1 MPDKER
7 CPVCGYDLSRDAARY
22 PSLVRLRRE
31 RVFRCNPEKTAP
43 VPREMDH
50 LVTRLRL
57 LDNENRRLID
67 QHRADER
74 RIAELEGI
82 IARLQAEQKQRGSD
96 VQWVEEELARL
107 RAEVL
112 ARSASSRPIAQPPL
126 KPMQKP
132 ADLPA
137 PAADET
143 LWELD
148 GSGALCLKKG
158 AAAPEVLTVPQTFAG
173 QPVTRL
179 GFNALRE
186 SGTVRRIF
194 IPEGVQ
200 ELGNYCFDHCTKLE
214 EVKLPSTLRVI
225 GKCAF
230 WRNSSLRSI
239 SLPEGLEAIEEKTF
253 EDCENLKEIELPDSL
268 MHLGKSAFSQW
279 RLQRAVLPRSWRNRQ
294 QEIADAGIRCPVEFR

>member
-1 MPDKER
+1 MPDKGR
-7 CPVCGYDLSRDAARY
+7 CPICGYDLSRDAARY
-22 PSLVRLRRE
+22 PSLVRLREE
-31 RVFRCNPEKTAP
+31 RVFRRNPEKAAP
-43 VPREMDH
+43 VPGEMDH

-57 LDNENRRLID
+57 LDNENKRLID

-74 RIAELEGI
+74 RIAALEGI
-82 IARLQAEQKQRGSD
+82 IARLRTGQRQSGSD
-96 VQWVEEELARL
+96 AGWVEEELARL
-107 RAEVL
+107 HAEEL
-112 ARSASSRPIAQPPL
+112 ARSASSRQMEQPPL

-132 ADLPA
+132 DDP

-158 AAAPEVLTVPQTFAG
+158 ATAPEILTVPQAFAG
-173 QPVTRL
+173 QPVTEL

-194 IPEGVQ
+194 IPEGVR

-230 WRNSSLRSI
+230 SRNPSLCSI
-239 SLPEGLEAIEEKTF
+239 SLPKGLDVLGDDAF
-253 EDCENLKEIELPDSL
+253 WDCGNLKEIALPDSL
-268 MHLGKSAFSQW
+268 RILGKSSFAGCW
-279 RLQRAVLPRSWRNRQ
+279 RLRRAVFPYLWKDREEDIW
-294 QEIADAGIRCPVEFR
+294 DAGIRCPVEFR

>member
-22 PSLVRLRRE
+22 PSLVRLRGD
-31 RVFRCNPEKTAP
+31 RVFRSHPEKAAP
-43 VPREMDH
+43 VPGEMGH

-82 IARLQAEQKQRGSD
+82 IARL
-96 VQWVEEELARL
+96 

-112 ARSASSRPIAQPPL
+112 ARSARSRPFAQPPL

-137 PAADET
+137 SAADET

-230 WRNSSLRSI
+230 WRNPSLRSI

-253 EDCENLKEIELPDSL
+253 EDCETLKEIELPDSL